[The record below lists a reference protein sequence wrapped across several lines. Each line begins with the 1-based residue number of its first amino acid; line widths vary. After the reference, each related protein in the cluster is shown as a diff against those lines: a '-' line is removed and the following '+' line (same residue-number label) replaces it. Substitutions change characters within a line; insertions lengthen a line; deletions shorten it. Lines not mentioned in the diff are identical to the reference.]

1 MAQQYDAAT
10 KYGTGR
16 KTVASYM
23 WGLGLS
29 LLFTGLAFALASHL
43 ISASTT
49 AIYISLGV
57 LAFAQFVAQVI
68 CFLRMNATPEG
79 RWNSFP
85 FLFTII
91 VAAVLIGG
99 SIWIMVNLN
108 YNMM

>member
-16 KTVASYM
+16 KTITSYM

-29 LLFTGLAFALASHL
+29 LLFTGLAFAV
-43 ISASTT
+43 TT
-49 AIYISLGV
+49 HSIFTNTAAIYISLAV
-57 LAFAQFVAQVI
+57 LAFSQFVAQVV
-68 CFLRMNATPEG
+68 CFLRMNATPGG
-79 RWNSFP
+79 RWNLFP